1 MNKSSIIQAIKF
13 TAFSISAGV
22 IQLASTTLLNE
33 VCHLNYPASYAI
45 GLVLS
50 VLWNFTFNRKFT
62 FKSANNVPFAM
73 FLTFCYYV
81 VFGPLSYY
89 TTYVLYPKGA
99 PALTPIPEIVMTVIM
114 MLINF
119 VTEFLYQ
126 KLVVFRGS
134 IDSAVNKE
142 EEKFKKIIKICKEK
156 F

>member
-1 MNKSSIIQAIKF
+1 MKKKEFIQAVKF
-13 TAFSISAGV
+13 TLFSISAGV

-33 VCHLNYPASYAI
+33 VCNLNYPASYAI

-73 FLTFCYYV
+73 FLTFCYYL
-81 VFGPLSYY
+81 VFGPISYY
-89 TTYVLYPKGA
+89 ATYVLYPKGA
-99 PALTPIPEIVMTVIM
+99 PALTVIPELAMTVIM

-119 VTEFLYQ
+119 ITEFIYQ
-126 KLVVFRGS
+126 RYVVFRNS

-142 EEKFKKIIKICKEK
+142 EETIKKIIKISKEK